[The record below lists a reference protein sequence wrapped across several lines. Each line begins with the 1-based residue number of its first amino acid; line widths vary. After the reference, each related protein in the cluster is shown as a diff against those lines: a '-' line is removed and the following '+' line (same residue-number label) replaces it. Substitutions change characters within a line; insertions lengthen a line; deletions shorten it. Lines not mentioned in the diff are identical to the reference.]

1 MYHPAAALRTQA
13 LERESY
19 QDIALVPDVLIRA
32 RERKAPAGVP
42 VMAQPTRRGT
52 DAEAA
57 APPPPLDVALD
68 PADLPLVDAALLEAA
83 GSGAAGAPDD
93 DAAQLT
99 LF

>member
-1 MYHPAAALRTQA
+1 M
-13 LERESY
+13 
-19 QDIALVPDVLIRA
+19 LIRA

-42 VMAQPTRRGT
+42 VMAQPDA

>member
-19 QDIALVPDVLIRA
+19 QDIALVPDVLVRA

-42 VMAQPTRRGT
+42 VMAEAET
-52 DAEAA
+52 DGEAA
-57 APPPPLDVALD
+57 AAPMPLNAALD

-83 GSGAAGAPDD
+83 GSGAPGAPDD